1 MWHPTHPEMA
11 LVFVILICRAGSSK
25 LNDKENILGDDS
37 FIYRRP
43 ATGSPRLGIS
53 VVLLTGTQERHEM
66 SPSAADGPH
75 CCHSPNFPLKK
86 YCIKV
91 T

>member
-25 LNDKENILGDDS
+25 LNNKENILGDDS
-37 FIYRRP
+37 FIYRRS
-43 ATGSPRLGIS
+43 ATCSPRLGIS
-53 VVLLTGTQERHEM
+53 VVLLTGTQERHEV